1 MSLAQIAVTLAGL
14 GLMAAV
20 AWFFW
25 GRRGE
30 GVRAAM
36 TSAGR
41 QELMVL
47 VKGGYT
53 PDVIQLRAG
62 TPARLNF
69 RREESAAC
77 TEMVV
82 FPDFDRAA
90 QLPEGETVPVDLL
103 PSEPGEYQ
111 FSCQMGMVRG
121 RLVVTS

>member
-1 MSLAQIAVTLAGL
+1 MILAQIAVTLSGL
-14 GLMAAV
+14 ALMAAV

-25 GRRGE
+25 GPRGE
-30 GVRAAM
+30 GVRATL
-36 TSAGR
+36 TSGGR

-53 PDVIQLRAG
+53 PDVIQLRAD
-62 TPARLNF
+62 TPSRLNF

-90 QLPEGETVPVDLL
+90 QLPEGETVAVDL
-103 PSEPGEYQ
+103 PPAEPGEYQ

-121 RLVVTS
+121 RLVVT

>member
-1 MSLAQIAVTLAGL
+1 MTIAQIAVTLGGP

-25 GRRGE
+25 GPRGE

-36 TSAGR
+36 TSSGR
-41 QELMVL
+41 QEIMIL

-62 TPARLNF
+62 TAARLTF
-69 RREESAAC
+69 RREESSSC

-90 QLPEGETVPVDLL
+90 QLPEGQTVPVDLG
-103 PSEPGEYQ
+103 PAEPGEYQ

-121 RLVVTS
+121 RLVVS

>member
-1 MSLAQIAVTLAGL
+1 MTVAQIVVTLGGL
-14 GLMAAV
+14 TLMAAV

-25 GRRGE
+25 GPRGE
-30 GVRAAM
+30 GVRATL
-36 TSAGR
+36 TSTGR

-62 TPARLNF
+62 TPSRLNF

-90 QLPEGETVPVDLL
+90 QLPEGETVTIDL
-103 PSEPGEYQ
+103 PPKEPGEYQ

-121 RLVVTS
+121 RLVVR

>member
-1 MSLAQIAVTLAGL
+1 MGIAEIVVTLGGIVAL
-14 GLMAAV
+14 AAV
-20 AWFFW
+20 ARFVW
-25 GRRGE
+25 GPRRE
-30 GVRAAM
+30 GTRAVI
-36 TSAGR
+36 TPSGR

-53 PDVIQLRAG
+53 PEVIQLRAG
-62 TPARLNF
+62 TPVRLNF

-90 QLPEGETVPVDLL
+90 QLPEGETVPVDFV
-103 PSEPGEYQ
+103 PEQAGEYE

-121 RLVVTS
+121 RLVVT

>member
-1 MSLAQIAVTLAGL
+1 MGIVEIVVTLGGIVAL
-14 GLMAAV
+14 AAV

-25 GRRGE
+25 GPRRE
-30 GVRAAM
+30 GSRAAI
-36 TSAGR
+36 TSSGR

-47 VKGGYT
+47 VKGGYR

-62 TPARLNF
+62 TPVRLNF

-82 FPDFDRAA
+82 FPDFDCAA
-90 QLPEGETVPVDLL
+90 QLPEGETVPVDFV
-103 PSEPGEYQ
+103 PQEPGEYE

-121 RLVVTS
+121 RLVVT

>member
-1 MSLAQIAVTLAGL
+1 MTFAQIAVTLGGL

-25 GRRGE
+25 GPRGE

-36 TSAGR
+36 TSSGR
-41 QELMVL
+41 QEIMVL

-62 TPARLNF
+62 TPARLTF
-69 RREESAAC
+69 RREESSSC

-90 QLPEGETVPVDLL
+90 QLPEGQTVPVDLD
-103 PSEPGEYQ
+103 PAEPGEYR

-121 RLVVTS
+121 RLVVS

>member
-1 MSLAQIAVTLAGL
+1 MSVAQIAVTVGGL
-14 GLMAAV
+14 GLMAGV

-25 GRRGE
+25 GPRGE

-62 TPARLNF
+62 TPARLIF
-69 RREESAAC
+69 RREESSAC

-82 FPDFDRAA
+82 FPDFDRSA

-103 PSEPGEYQ
+103 PDQPGEYQ

-121 RLVVTS
+121 RLVVK

>member
-1 MSLAQIAVTLAGL
+1 MGIAQLLVTLGGL
-14 GLMAAV
+14 AAMAAV

-25 GRRGE
+25 GPRGS
-30 GVRAAM
+30 GTRATV
-36 TSAGR
+36 TSSGK

-53 PDVIQLRAG
+53 PDVIEVEAG
-62 TPARLNF
+62 TPVRLNF

-82 FPDFDRAA
+82 FPDFDRAVG
-90 QLPEGETVPVDLL
+90 LPQGETVPIEFT
-103 PSEPGEYQ
+103 PTTPGEYG

-121 RLVVTS
+121 RLVVR

>member
-1 MSLAQIAVTLAGL
+1 MTLAQIAVTLGGL

-25 GRRGE
+25 GPRGE

-36 TSAGR
+36 TSSGR
-41 QELMVL
+41 QEIMVL

-62 TPARLNF
+62 TPARLTF
-69 RREESAAC
+69 RREESSSC

-90 QLPEGETVPVDLL
+90 QLPEGQTVPVDLE
-103 PSEPGEYQ
+103 PAEPGEYQ

-121 RLVVTS
+121 RLVVS

>member
-1 MSLAQIAVTLAGL
+1 MTLTQIVVTLGGL

-25 GRRGE
+25 GPRGD

-36 TSAGR
+36 TSSGR
-41 QELMVL
+41 QEIMVL

-53 PDVIQLRAG
+53 PDVIELRAG
-62 TPARLNF
+62 APVRLIF
-69 RREESAAC
+69 RREESSSC

-90 QLPEGETVPVDLL
+90 QLPEGQTVPVDLD
-103 PSEPGEYQ
+103 PAEPGEYQ

-121 RLVVTS
+121 RLVVS